1 MSGPKSQ
8 DEIER
13 LANWY
18 DTNSTDET
26 EAADGWLEGEVAD
39 EPMSVRSIRLPVE
52 MSRRIAMIA
61 EARGLPQT
69 ELMRGWIEQCLRAEE
84 SGSGSDAVRSTIA
97 DALQAIADVG
107 RKSGVVV
114 SVDFASTADRPA
126 SVAEIRVSEK
136 GSRTRRPQKSVPRK
150 TAKQVTARQST
161 AKKPTAKKP
170 TAKKPGAKKAAP

>member
-18 DTNSTDET
+18 DTNSTAET
-26 EAADGWLEGEVAD
+26 EADGWLEGEVAD
-39 EPMSVRSIRLPVE
+39 EPMSVRSIRLPAE
-52 MSRRIAMIA
+52 MSRRIARIA

-69 ELMRGWIEQCLRAEE
+69 ELMRDWIEQCIRAEE
-84 SGSGSDAVRSTIA
+84 SGSGLDAVRSTIA

-114 SVDFASTADRPA
+114 SVDFASTADKPA

-136 GSRTRRPQKSVPRK
+136 GSPKRRPQKGVPPQ
-150 TAKQVTARQST
+150 TAAKQVAPRQST
-161 AKKPTAKKP
+161 AKKPA
-170 TAKKPGAKKAAP
+170 AKKAAP